1 MAEFDELNSKKII
14 DPTAL
19 YSLEQASMMSMI
31 RPNDIMLMY
40 SFVNEYTGRIPDYI
54 RDDATGK
61 LFFTG
66 DNVMLLQ
73 PCFEGFS
80 KWLELNYDEHG
91 RRRYIEEDIDDDFLD
106 RESIEYSEQD
116 DTTENTSSHDNN
128 EDDPSFFDDNEE
140 GDVEDNEK
148 KKPKKKK
155 KFKNPDEAIRSYYA
169 SIEKANEEIRRNQ
182 ERLKSEEFKKLE
194 ETKKHEEELRINQN
208 IKKYNHEIQLA
219 QASIISN
226 YVAVNYTEG
235 DKTFVENV
243 STEYIKLE
251 EEKHKIQESL
261 KRNNE
266 EIERLRAEYG
276 LKEIEKQKIYEEET
290 LKSQNDVKSFV
301 TGDIDTNS
309 NASFKYDSE
318 KHRGFDFSFHGNY
331 YNADEYFQKQEELN
345 NTLEQDSMNR
355 LIIERQ
361 QQDKESFNDFSD
373 KYKNLIEDSKAKLEA
388 LDNVEKKEAGITST
402 YMEYIAEST
411 IRDSKMDIDT
421 NYYKAQLDNI
431 NLENSSKYN
440 TERVQY
446 IEQLKHQEDQFII
459 AEAYHKIDEVKEKL
473 KSEYEIKPQGLD
485 ELSLSTRR
493 ENILNRYTSEINT
506 IIADTQTLLT
516 NDESRIIKQDDYY
529 SVKESFL
536 ATSKNTSIDLVSIE
550 EREKIANLK
559 NVYNPSSDEYKN
571 AIMEIHADADQ
582 KRSDFNLAYVEG
594 LHNVRAEQYST
605 SAFFQ
610 QMASVEIQSALNSVD
625 NVSDKTKANIL
636 LNTADIWQEK
646 ALDEAKRNLS
656 LNMVEVN
663 KYCKEIENNSKISDH
678 EVKSLLRSS
687 FLMNAQQEI
696 YKNHEERVKS
706 ILLTS
711 YANKEAVINN
721 LKTDIQ
727 EKSQLVSE
735 LKQKTAYLT
744 TEISLKRLEIER
756 LTELK
761 LTEND
766 AKLQVIVNSD
776 GKVRDLNITEKN
788 RLNIRN
794 NEINA
799 KYDAAIVSTKELIKN
814 QVFPL
819 GKQDNS
825 IISSGK
831 NLKLDD
837 VSTDDKN
844 GTAIAEAN
852 SKLFYKGRK
861 LERVDMLAT
870 QIGARA
876 ARQFGMLATQSISG
890 TDLGTGVHEL
900 KDVMAI
906 ASLPLTL
913 MAAVNMRQYAS
924 ELKSLGDMTKF
935 EVLRDPLTAMRE
947 DRINAKLNAQKL
959 TRKDKDGIKLVD
971 RMTKKDV
978 FADGHMASDLRRYI
992 RLNYKNK
999 KGQPLDLR
1007 KYTMGQLKKLL
1018 NDHDEKL
1025 AAAAFFEF
1033 NNRKRKMAGSAR
1045 GKVASKI
1052 NRTTNAMNNIFLGG
1066 TDFDSGFRT
1075 TEKIT
1080 RITSRALGQIYR
1092 SARGL
1097 GTRIYNTE
1105 AMQMFVGNTK
1115 RAASAARESARDLTK
1130 KGAQKFSQTKPGQ
1143 KINKINNSA
1152 KGAAKKGATRI
1163 RNSKPA
1169 QKINN
1174 LRKRTQKI
1182 GGRIN
1187 TLRKRTQKIGR
1198 KIADSKPIKG
1208 ISKVLKFNKKIS
1220 SAIGKSLAK
1229 IFNVF
1234 NKIKFYAAAIL
1245 AVLVITIVIFV
1256 GVANSIYGLMSDP
1269 SQSWLRNILNAFEK
1283 ESYIEHSYYYFYVKG
1298 DGGPLDVDI
1307 DWDNFL
1313 PSISMGRPANVET
1326 LWYEKLYDSTTNASL
1341 SPSAVA
1347 NYNGDVNGWKSYE
1360 GLSEQYKKGENPSL
1374 VNSVINNYG
1383 GNGVNSTEVKFYNFD
1398 RNRVFPSE
1406 DNEALSNKA
1415 RNDRFAAL
1423 SGISNVK
1430 TVIAIA
1436 DIKMQYGKLNETNPP
1451 SLPAGA
1457 DKVISNTADDAALD
1471 WPRWKFNRY
1480 CTRVFNASHHASFF
1494 ISNLKNCTNE
1504 DCKEATWYC
1513 NTTLPPD
1520 SGHIG
1525 VIDTNPGQEY
1535 INRLTQKIQT
1545 NPSDKSPF
1553 IDNKI
1558 SHNGYSD
1565 YGYKCIGPNEYPL
1578 GWYYCDTNTM
1588 AIMRN
1593 AKNHNFTREVYDAA
1607 GNYLGQSTIFG
1618 DGSSGCRTVRCVD
1631 GKDRKCCPGHPFKN
1645 NSIVFDTLKYKMKH
1659 SSSESVVEYLKTVN
1673 PATDFVGYYDLS
1685 NASILQ
1691 NDLGSSYKGKI
1702 EYNVTETFT
1711 RSDYN
1716 DIKASFYKYGL
1727 LDKNTN
1733 NIVIDFENETGLMP
1747 KTTNTDAK
1755 KAYADAR
1762 DNGYSIYNAM
1772 LEACK
1777 KKDGTG
1783 DDIFY
1788 NEDKCL
1794 YIFSIKNNKYYLDIF
1809 VDIDFPT
1816 YHKLSNGDDELC
1828 KGKILEEI
1836 TDYSTTSEFTTAIN
1850 ITREM
1855 RVKNF
1860 LGIVTRRYN
1869 RVETLNNVHVTVSY
1883 ANRCKDCTFEYP
1895 QKETLNVGYYT
1906 YCCGHTMKYC
1916 TGHVTLLANGYI
1928 GYVDDEVNSPI
1939 IENTPDKVYK
1949 SGAVYKVYND
1959 SLPSYC
1965 LWRKLMTEDSGAPHE
1980 VEPAYGTANQID
1992 WLIYSP
1998 DNQELSYPMFV
2009 YEHAQ
2014 KGKTW
2019 GNFYS
2024 SSGSNFF
2031 MPNLQY
2037 VVRLDQKDCG
2047 LTKNGLYTNPINSKQ
2062 CQGLYVYA
2070 DVDLPLIPFID

>member
-54 RDDATGK
+54 RDDATGQ

-116 DTTENTSSHDNN
+116 DTTEDTSSHDNN
-128 EDDPSFFDDNEE
+128 EDDTSFFDDNEE

-235 DKTFVENV
+235 DKTFVENI

-318 KHRGFDFSFHGNY
+318 KHRGFDFSFHGND

-373 KYKNLIEDSKAKLEA
+373 KYKSLIEDSKAKLEA

-402 YMEYIAEST
+402 YMEYISEST

-440 TERVQY
+440 TERIQY

-485 ELSLSTRR
+485 ESSLSTRR

-788 RLNIRN
+788 R
-794 NEINA
+794 
-799 KYDAAIVSTKELIKN
+799 Y
-814 QVFPL
+814 
-819 GKQDNS
+819 
-825 IISSGK
+825 
-831 NLKLDD
+831 
-837 VSTDDKN
+837 
-844 GTAIAEAN
+844 
-852 SKLFYKGRK
+852 
-861 LERVDMLAT
+861 
-870 QIGARA
+870 
-876 ARQFGMLATQSISG
+876 
-890 TDLGTGVHEL
+890 
-900 KDVMAI
+900 
-906 ASLPLTL
+906 
-913 MAAVNMRQYAS
+913 
-924 ELKSLGDMTKF
+924 
-935 EVLRDPLTAMRE
+935 
-947 DRINAKLNAQKL
+947 
-959 TRKDKDGIKLVD
+959 
-971 RMTKKDV
+971 
-978 FADGHMASDLRRYI
+978 
-992 RLNYKNK
+992 
-999 KGQPLDLR
+999 
-1007 KYTMGQLKKLL
+1007 
-1018 NDHDEKL
+1018 
-1025 AAAAFFEF
+1025 
-1033 NNRKRKMAGSAR
+1033 
-1045 GKVASKI
+1045 
-1052 NRTTNAMNNIFLGG
+1052 
-1066 TDFDSGFRT
+1066 
-1075 TEKIT
+1075 
-1080 RITSRALGQIYR
+1080 
-1092 SARGL
+1092 
-1097 GTRIYNTE
+1097 
-1105 AMQMFVGNTK
+1105 
-1115 RAASAARESARDLTK
+1115 
-1130 KGAQKFSQTKPGQ
+1130 
-1143 KINKINNSA
+1143 
-1152 KGAAKKGATRI
+1152 
-1163 RNSKPA
+1163 
-1169 QKINN
+1169 
-1174 LRKRTQKI
+1174 
-1182 GGRIN
+1182 
-1187 TLRKRTQKIGR
+1187 
-1198 KIADSKPIKG
+1198 
-1208 ISKVLKFNKKIS
+1208 
-1220 SAIGKSLAK
+1220 
-1229 IFNVF
+1229 
-1234 NKIKFYAAAIL
+1234 
-1245 AVLVITIVIFV
+1245 
-1256 GVANSIYGLMSDP
+1256 
-1269 SQSWLRNILNAFEK
+1269 
-1283 ESYIEHSYYYFYVKG
+1283 
-1298 DGGPLDVDI
+1298 
-1307 DWDNFL
+1307 
-1313 PSISMGRPANVET
+1313 
-1326 LWYEKLYDSTTNASL
+1326 
-1341 SPSAVA
+1341 
-1347 NYNGDVNGWKSYE
+1347 YNG
-1360 GLSEQYKKGENPSL
+1360 
-1374 VNSVINNYG
+1374 
-1383 GNGVNSTEVKFYNFD
+1383 
-1398 RNRVFPSE
+1398 
-1406 DNEALSNKA
+1406 
-1415 RNDRFAAL
+1415 
-1423 SGISNVK
+1423 
-1430 TVIAIA
+1430 
-1436 DIKMQYGKLNETNPP
+1436 
-1451 SLPAGA
+1451 
-1457 DKVISNTADDAALD
+1457 
-1471 WPRWKFNRY
+1471 
-1480 CTRVFNASHHASFF
+1480 
-1494 ISNLKNCTNE
+1494 
-1504 DCKEATWYC
+1504 
-1513 NTTLPPD
+1513 
-1520 SGHIG
+1520 
-1525 VIDTNPGQEY
+1525 
-1535 INRLTQKIQT
+1535 
-1545 NPSDKSPF
+1545 
-1553 IDNKI
+1553 
-1558 SHNGYSD
+1558 
-1565 YGYKCIGPNEYPL
+1565 
-1578 GWYYCDTNTM
+1578 
-1588 AIMRN
+1588 
-1593 AKNHNFTREVYDAA
+1593 
-1607 GNYLGQSTIFG
+1607 
-1618 DGSSGCRTVRCVD
+1618 
-1631 GKDRKCCPGHPFKN
+1631 
-1645 NSIVFDTLKYKMKH
+1645 
-1659 SSSESVVEYLKTVN
+1659 
-1673 PATDFVGYYDLS
+1673 
-1685 NASILQ
+1685 
-1691 NDLGSSYKGKI
+1691 
-1702 EYNVTETFT
+1702 
-1711 RSDYN
+1711 
-1716 DIKASFYKYGL
+1716 
-1727 LDKNTN
+1727 
-1733 NIVIDFENETGLMP
+1733 
-1747 KTTNTDAK
+1747 
-1755 KAYADAR
+1755 
-1762 DNGYSIYNAM
+1762 
-1772 LEACK
+1772 
-1777 KKDGTG
+1777 
-1783 DDIFY
+1783 
-1788 NEDKCL
+1788 
-1794 YIFSIKNNKYYLDIF
+1794 
-1809 VDIDFPT
+1809 
-1816 YHKLSNGDDELC
+1816 
-1828 KGKILEEI
+1828 
-1836 TDYSTTSEFTTAIN
+1836 
-1850 ITREM
+1850 
-1855 RVKNF
+1855 
-1860 LGIVTRRYN
+1860 
-1869 RVETLNNVHVTVSY
+1869 
-1883 ANRCKDCTFEYP
+1883 
-1895 QKETLNVGYYT
+1895 
-1906 YCCGHTMKYC
+1906 
-1916 TGHVTLLANGYI
+1916 
-1928 GYVDDEVNSPI
+1928 
-1939 IENTPDKVYK
+1939 
-1949 SGAVYKVYND
+1949 
-1959 SLPSYC
+1959 
-1965 LWRKLMTEDSGAPHE
+1965 
-1980 VEPAYGTANQID
+1980 
-1992 WLIYSP
+1992 WL
-1998 DNQELSYPMFV
+1998 
-2009 YEHAQ
+2009 
-2014 KGKTW
+2014 
-2019 GNFYS
+2019 
-2024 SSGSNFF
+2024 
-2031 MPNLQY
+2031 
-2037 VVRLDQKDCG
+2037 
-2047 LTKNGLYTNPINSKQ
+2047 
-2062 CQGLYVYA
+2062 
-2070 DVDLPLIPFID
+2070 